1 MSVDKALAIQY
12 ARELA
17 AQGKVDESIAECRKI
32 LKHFPEEAQV
42 HLCVADLYLKN
53 QSMREASEAYYQA
66 ATFFYQNA
74 ELVNAVSCYR
84 QILKIDPYRPEVS
97 VALAELHANRG
108 QVNNAVADYLAAAKL
123 YTHAEMPDKAIEAY
137 QRILG
142 LNAKNTSVRLKM
154 AELYMKQGLMQE
166 AAEEYIRVAKEYERT
181 QKETEARSLYE
192 LVLQHLPG
200 HSEALRSLG
209 RAAGPKS
216 VEIDEA
222 MPILRRKDTIPME
235 RASADRLTSVPRNTE
250 FAEVTSGNGSRNDE
264 ITVDAMPAS
273 EMFVPEEPKDI
284 EPTVMAEGAVAE
296 SDVSYAVQ
304 EQEPGLN
311 AALSDEVLED
321 LETQYELALA
331 YKDMGLFNE
340 AVETFEQSLTS
351 PNRFTDAC
359 TMLAACY
366 KDRHLN
372 KAAIQWLERAL
383 RNPRSE
389 GSLAVFVK
397 HTLAQLYESEGQ
409 AQKAAQ
415 LYASIPSIRQAAE
428 RVRTKETS
436 HPPGMMPDS
445 SSSKPEKTRRIS
457 FF

>member
-1 MSVDKALAIQY
+1 VAVDKALAIQY

-17 AQGKVDESIAECRKI
+17 AQGQVDQSIAECRKI

-53 QSMREASEAYYQA
+53 QLMREASEAYYQA
-66 ATFFYQNA
+66 ATFFQQNA

-84 QILKIDPYRPEVS
+84 QILKIDPYRPEVC
-97 VALAELHANRG
+97 VVLAELHANRG

-123 YTHAEMPDKAIEAY
+123 YTHAEMPDKAVEIY

-142 LNAKNTSVRLKM
+142 LNGKNTSVLLKI
-154 AELYMKQGLMQE
+154 AELYLKQGMTQE
-166 AAEEYIRVAKEYERT
+166 AVEAYIQVAKEYERT
-181 QKETEARSLYE
+181 QKDTEARSLYE
-192 LVLQHLPG
+192 LVLKHAPG
-200 HSEALRSLG
+200 HPEASRCLG
-209 RAAGPKS
+209 RVGSKR
-216 VEIDEA
+216 VETDQPLPA
-222 MPILRRKDTIPME
+222 PRRKDTLTPVE
-235 RASADRLTSVPRNTE
+235 RSTADRLSSVPQDPE
-250 FAEVTSGNGSRNDE
+250 VAEVSSGNGTRNDE
-264 ITVDAMPAS
+264 ITLDALPAG
-273 EMFVPEEPKDI
+273 EMFVTDEPKDI
-284 EPTVMAEGAVAE
+284 EPVVMAEGAMSEPEA
-296 SDVSYAVQ
+296 SYAGH
-304 EQEPGLN
+304 EQEPSIN
-311 AALSDEVLED
+311 STLSDEVLEE

-340 AVETFEQSLTS
+340 AVETFERSLTS

-366 KDRHLN
+366 KDRHMN

-397 HTLAQLYESEGQ
+397 HTLAQLYEAEGQ
-409 AQKAAQ
+409 AQKAAH

-428 RVRTKETS
+428 RLRTKDAS
-436 HPPGMMPDS
+436 RPSGMVPDS
-445 SSSKPEKTRRIS
+445 ASSKPEKTRRSS

>member
-1 MSVDKALAIQY
+1 VSVDKALAIQY

-17 AQGKVDESIAECRKI
+17 AQGRVDESIAECRKI
-32 LKHFPEEAQV
+32 LQHFPEEAQV

-53 QSMREASEAYYQA
+53 QCMREASEAYYQA
-66 ATFFYQNA
+66 AAFFYQNA
-74 ELVNAVSCYR
+74 ELMNAASCYR

-97 VALAELHANRG
+97 VSLAEIHANRG

-123 YTHAEMPDKAIEAY
+123 YTHAEMPDKAIEVY
-137 QRILG
+137 ERILG

-154 AELYMKQGLMQE
+154 AELYLKQGRTQE

-181 QKETEARSLYE
+181 QKESEARSLYE
-192 LVLQHLPG
+192 SVLQQVPG
-200 HSEALRSLG
+200 HPEALRCLG
-209 RAAGPKS
+209 RTGGPKS
-216 VEIDEA
+216 VETDES
-222 MPILRRKDTIPME
+222 MPALRRKDTVPVD
-235 RASADRLTSVPRNTE
+235 RGVTDRLTSVPRSTG
-250 FAEVTSGNGSRNDE
+250 FAESSSDNGSSNDDL
-264 ITVDAMPAS
+264 TVDATPS
-273 EMFVPEEPKDI
+273 GEMFVPDEPKDI
-284 EPTVMAEGAVAE
+284 EPTVVADGPLAE
-296 SDVSYAVQ
+296 SEVSYAAH
-304 EQEPGLN
+304 EQDPGVNL
-311 AALSDEVLED
+311 ALSDEVLED

-340 AVETFEQSLTS
+340 AVETFEQSLVS
-351 PNRFTDAC
+351 PDRFTDAC

-366 KDRHLN
+366 KDRQLN

-389 GSLAVFVK
+389 GTLAVFVK
-397 HTLAQLYESEGQ
+397 HTLAQLYEAEGQ
-409 AQKAAQ
+409 PQKAAH

-428 RVRTKETS
+428 RVRSKETT
-436 HPPGMMPDS
+436 HPSGMMPES